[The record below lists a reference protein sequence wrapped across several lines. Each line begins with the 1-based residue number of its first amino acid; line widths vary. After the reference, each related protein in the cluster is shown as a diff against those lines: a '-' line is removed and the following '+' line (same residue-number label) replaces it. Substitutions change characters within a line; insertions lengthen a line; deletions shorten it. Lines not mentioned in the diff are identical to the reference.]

1 MRRRHNTEVLT
12 PNAVSASILIV
23 GAGAVGALFG
33 SALARQGARV
43 SVVCRSDY
51 DVVSQGGYDIRSP
64 LLGNHIFRPHA
75 VYREVAQAEA
85 PDYLLLTVKVLE
97 HVDRA
102 ALIRP
107 AVGPNTVIVL
117 IENGIDIEPPIAAAF
132 PANEILSALAVVAVG
147 RAGPGEVNHQSL
159 GSLALGSYPRGI
171 TPAAQRLAA
180 LFEASK
186 VPCKLTEGVVS
197 ARWQKAVWNAAF
209 NPISILGG
217 VLDTAMMLK
226 TPEDEAFMRRAME
239 EVCAVAQASG
249 HPQSPHVIDQMIA
262 NTRAMPPY
270 KTSMAL
276 DYEKGRPIEI
286 EAILGNV
293 VRAARKTG
301 VATPVLDTTYALAR
315 MVKGKA
321 ASD

>member
-1 MRRRHNTEVLT
+1 MRHCHRTELT
-12 PNAVSASILIV
+12 HVSASILIV

-51 DVVSQGGYDIRSP
+51 ETVSRQGYDIRSP
-64 LLGNHIFRPHA
+64 LLGDHRFQPHA
-75 VYREVAQAEA
+75 VHREVSEAEP
-85 PDYLLLTVKVLE
+85 PDYLLLTIKVLE

-107 AVGPNTVIVL
+107 AVGARTVIVL
-117 IENGIDIEPPIAAAF
+117 IENGVDIEPPIAQAF
-132 PANEILSALAVVAVG
+132 PSNELLSALAFVAVG
-147 RAGPGEVNHQSL
+147 RSGPGEVHHQSL
-159 GSLALGSYPRGI
+159 GSLTLGSYPRGI
-171 TPAAQRLAA
+171 TPAAQTLSA

-186 VPCKLTEGVVS
+186 VPCRLTGDVVT

-226 TPEDEAFMRRAME
+226 TADDRACVRRAMQE
-239 EVCAVAQASG
+239 ICAVALASG
-249 HPQSPHVIDQMIA
+249 HPQSPGLIDQMIA
-262 NTRAMPPY
+262 GTHAMPAY

-276 DYEKGRPIEI
+276 DYENGRPMEI

-301 VATPVLDTTYALAR
+301 TATPVLDTLYALAK
-315 MVKGKA
+315 MVEGKA
-321 ASD
+321 ASE